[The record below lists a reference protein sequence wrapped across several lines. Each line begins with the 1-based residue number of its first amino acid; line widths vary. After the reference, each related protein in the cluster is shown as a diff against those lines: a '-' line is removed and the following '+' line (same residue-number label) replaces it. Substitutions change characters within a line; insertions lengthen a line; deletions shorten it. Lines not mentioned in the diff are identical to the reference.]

1 MNIAILS
8 FTKSGAVICR
18 RLKAGLNGL
27 GHRCDAY
34 GKAPFAEAEGLHTF
48 TEGLDGWTKA
58 AFETKDAILFVGAC
72 GIAVRAIAPYIK
84 NKAVDP
90 AVIVIDEKGHFV
102 ISLLSGHLGGANE
115 LTRSIAKIIGAV
127 PVITTATDL
136 NGCFAVDEWA
146 KNNNLRIGSMAL
158 AKDISAALLRGE
170 TIGVVSDF
178 PIEGTLP
185 HGLVMLRGPDGS
197 EHSAVLG
204 SLNDDASDSPGGKAI
219 SATTAMPHAQAKIQ
233 GLGFRISL
241 WERERPFEKTLQL
254 IPAAVTV
261 GIGCRKG
268 VSAETAE
275 EFFYDVWKKYGLSTA
290 SIERLCSIDIKKE
303 EHAIN
308 QLARRLDVPLEFFTA
323 EELSKVP
330 GEFTASEFVTSITGV
345 DNVCERAAVLG
356 SHGELIIRKQSGNGV
371 TIAAAV
377 RKGGYQWIQE

>member
-8 FTKSGAVICR
+8 FTKSGAVICG
-18 RLKAGLNGL
+18 RLKAGLNEL

-84 NKAVDP
+84 HKAVDP

-146 KNNNLRIGSMAL
+146 KKNHLRIGSMAL

-170 TIGVVSDF
+170 TIGAVSDF
-178 PIEGTLP
+178 PIEGTP
-185 HGLVMLRGPDGS
+185 PGGVVMLSGSDGS
-197 EHSAVLG
+197 EPSAVLG
-204 SLNDDASDSPGGKAI
+204 SLNDDASDSLGEKAT
-219 SATTAMPHAQAKIQ
+219 SATTAMPHTQAKIQ

-241 WERERPFEKTLQL
+241 WEREGPFEKTLHL
-254 IPAAVTV
+254 IPAVTV

-268 VSAETAE
+268 ASAEAAE
-275 EFFYDVWKKYGLSTA
+275 EFFYDVCKAHGLSTA

-308 QLARRLDVPLEFFTA
+308 QLAWRLDVPLEFYTA

-356 SHGELIIRKQSGNGV
+356 SHGELIIRKQSRNGV

-377 RKGGYQWIQE
+377 SIKNLRFD

>member
-1 MNIAILS
+1 MNIAIIS

-18 RLKAGLNGL
+18 GLKTGLNEL
-27 GHRCDAY
+27 GHSCDGY
-34 GKAPFAEAEGLHTF
+34 GKAPFAEEEGLEYF
-48 TEGLDGWTKA
+48 TEKLDQWTKT

-72 GIAVRAIAPYIK
+72 GIAVRSIAPYIR

-90 AVIVIDEKGHFV
+90 AVIVIDEKGHFA

-115 LTRSIAKIIGAV
+115 LTRSIAQVIGAV

-146 KNNNLRIGSMAL
+146 KKNRLKIGSMDL

-170 TIGVVSDF
+170 TVGVVSDY

-185 HGLVMLRGPDGS
+185 DGLVLLSESLASQGLLDEFRGHDDADS
-197 EHSAVLG
+197 SR
-204 SLNDDASDSPGGKAI
+204 LNDTSDPPHSP
-219 SATTAMPHAQAKIQ
+219 AKIPRM
-233 GLGFRISL
+233 GFRISL
-241 WERERPFEKTLQL
+241 WEREGPFEKTLHL
-254 IPAAVTV
+254 IPAAVTL

-268 VSAETAE
+268 VLAETAE
-275 EFFYDVWKKYGLSTA
+275 EFFYDVCKEHGLSTA
-290 SIERLCSIDIKKE
+290 SIERLCSIDLKKE

-308 QLARRLDVPLEFFTA
+308 QLARRLDVPIEFYPA
-323 EELSKVP
+323 EELSRVP
-330 GEFTASEFVTSITGV
+330 GEFTASEFVASITGV

-356 SHGELIIRKQSGNGV
+356 GHGELIIRKQSRNGV

-377 RKGGYQWIQE
+377 RKVGYQWIQE

>member
-1 MNIAILS
+1 MNIAIIS
-8 FTKSGAVICR
+8 FTKSGAAICKEI
-18 RLKAGLNGL
+18 KAGLNGL
-27 GHRCDAY
+27 GHVCDAY
-34 GKAPFAEAEGLHTF
+34 GKVPFAEAEGLEPF
-48 TEGLDGWTKA
+48 TERLDQWTKA
-58 AFETKDAILFVGAC
+58 AFEAKDAILFVGAC

-90 AVIVIDEKGHFV
+90 AVIVIDEKGHFA

-115 LTRSIAKIIGAV
+115 LTRSIAQVIEAV

-146 KNNNLRIGSMAL
+146 KKNHLRIGSMAL

-178 PIEGTLP
+178 PIEGTP
-185 HGLVMLRGPDGS
+185 PGGLVMLRGTAKPVPSDTP
-197 EHSAVLG
+197 HS
-204 SLNDDASDSPGGKAI
+204 
-219 SATTAMPHAQAKIQ
+219 QAELPR
-233 GLGFRISL
+233 LGFRISL
-241 WERERPFEKTLQL
+241 WEREGPFEKTLHL

-275 EFFYDVWKKYGLSTA
+275 EFFYDVWKEYGLSTA

-308 QLARRLDVPLEFFTA
+308 QLARRLDAPLEFYTA

-356 SHGELIIRKQSGNGV
+356 SHGELVIRKQSKSGV

-377 RKGGYQWIQE
+377 RMKDLCFD

>member
-1 MNIAILS
+1 MHIAIIS

-27 GHRCDAY
+27 GHVCDAY
-34 GKAPFAEAEGLHTF
+34 GKVPFAEAEGLEPL
-48 TEGLDGWTKA
+48 TERLERWTKA
-58 AFETKDAILFVGAC
+58 AFEAKDAILFVGAC

-84 NKAVDP
+84 NKTVDP

-115 LTRSIAKIIGAV
+115 LTRSIAQVIGAV

-146 KNNNLRIGSMAL
+146 KKNHLNIGSMAL
-158 AKDISAALLRGE
+158 SKDISAALLRGE
-170 TIGVVSDF
+170 SIGVVSDF

-185 HGLVMLRGPDGS
+185 GGLVLLS
-197 EHSAVLG
+197 ESAEPVT
-204 SLNDDASDSPGGKAI
+204 SDTPLSP
-219 SATTAMPHAQAKIQ
+219 AKIPHL
-233 GLGFRISL
+233 GLRISL
-241 WERERPFEKTLQL
+241 WEREGPFEKTLHL

-268 VSAETAE
+268 ASAEMAE
-275 EFFYDVWKKYGLSTA
+275 EFFYEVCEEHGLSTT

-308 QLARRLDVPLEFFTA
+308 QLARRQDVPLEFYTA
-323 EELSKVP
+323 EELSRVP

-345 DNVCERAAVLG
+345 DNVCERAAVRG
-356 SHGELIIRKQSGNGV
+356 SHGELIIRKQSKNGV
-371 TIAAAV
+371 TIAAAM
-377 RKGGYQWIQE
+377 RMIDLCFD